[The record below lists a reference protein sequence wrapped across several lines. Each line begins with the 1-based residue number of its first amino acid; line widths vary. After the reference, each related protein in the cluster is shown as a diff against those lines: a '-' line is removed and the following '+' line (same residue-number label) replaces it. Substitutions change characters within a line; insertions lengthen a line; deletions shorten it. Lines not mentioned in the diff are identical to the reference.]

1 MKYVSLAA
9 ISKIPGFYYASLV
22 EHKLLKAGVM
32 ELKITKYRH
41 DDPLKNAHPCMKMLR
56 IVYKFFR
63 VFYGGF
69 SFYFMPFMAI
79 FLNF

>member
-32 ELKITKYRH
+32 ELEITKFRH
-41 DDPLKNAHPCMKMLR
+41 DRPLKNANICVKMLR